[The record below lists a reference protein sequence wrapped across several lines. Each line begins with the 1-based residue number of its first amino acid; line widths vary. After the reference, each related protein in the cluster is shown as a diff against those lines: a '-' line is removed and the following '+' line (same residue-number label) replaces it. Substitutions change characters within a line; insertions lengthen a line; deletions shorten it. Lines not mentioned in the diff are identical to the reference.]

1 MEPTKWTIK
10 EINKN
15 HKRGKDFHVPKETTD
30 KGSNDDDMRSIDET
44 DISTLN
50 MDQLSQ
56 IERLLEDELRGTRA
70 RKVQGKPAIVE
81 VEKGSMEIP
90 IESGQEKEQIGGEAV
105 VEQRSRTTPL
115 DLNMPCWDAGP
126 LQ

>member
-1 MEPTKWTIK
+1 MAGALRK
-10 EINKN
+10 
-15 HKRGKDFHVPKETTD
+15 
-30 KGSNDDDMRSIDET
+30 RSIDET

-56 IERLLEDELRGTRA
+56 IERLLEDELRWTRA
-70 RKVQGKPAIVE
+70 RKVVVDRSARLQKKVQGKAAIVE
-81 VEKGSMEIP
+81 VERGSMEIP

-105 VEQRSRTTPL
+105 EEQRSRTTPL